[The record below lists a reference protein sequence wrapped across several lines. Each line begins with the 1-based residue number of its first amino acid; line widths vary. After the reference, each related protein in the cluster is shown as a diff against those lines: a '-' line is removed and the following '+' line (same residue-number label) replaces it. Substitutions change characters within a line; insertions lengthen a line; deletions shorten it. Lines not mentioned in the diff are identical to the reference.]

1 MKAYRY
7 KRQADDNGNIAVTN
21 LPPGE
26 TVEIIVLVP
35 DSFSAHEDM
44 QAWINDISQRHPFA
58 KLSKEE
64 VLAKL
69 KATREDVR
77 KERHED

>member
-7 KRQADDNGNIAVTN
+7 KKQVDDNGKIAVTN

-26 TVEIIVLVP
+26 TVEIIVLAP
-35 DSFSAHEDM
+35 DSLSTREDM
-44 QAWINDISQRHPFA
+44 QAWIDDISQRHPFA
-58 KLSKEE
+58 KLSKKE

-69 KATREDVR
+69 KATREDIW
-77 KERHED
+77 KERHAG